1 MFGFEI
7 FLRHNM
13 SKKVVSKMLMKLTP
27 GRRKETVVDVVRVA
41 VFSVAPLSLYVNK
54 IFPSND
60 VRV

>member
-1 MFGFEI
+1 
-7 FLRHNM
+7 
-13 SKKVVSKMLMKLTP
+13 MKLTP